1 MVDGRYS
8 NRELM
13 LLLAA
18 TTTGVFLSP
27 FTSTMLNL
35 ALVSIGHEFSVSSHS
50 LGMVNTL
57 FLLTSVMTMVP
68 VAKVADIYGL
78 KKVFR
83 VGVFVMLFS
92 SLVAIFAPS
101 FSILL
106 LTRALMG
113 IGAAC
118 LAVTAMTMIVNA
130 FPANRRG
137 WVIGVNTTSIYLGM
151 ALGPTIGGFVTDLLG
166 WRFLFYILIP
176 VSVISLIM
184 IAHFKDDFMSDEGGR
199 VDYMG
204 TVLYASMILTMMYG
218 MINLPET
225 WAFML
230 MSIGVI
236 LFVVFTKYVSRS
248 KHPILDMKIYKH
260 KVFKRSILAAFMNYA
275 SSYSVSFFL
284 ALYLQNLGALSA
296 SQAGLV
302 MLLQPLMQVLLT
314 VKSGSMSDKLDK
326 RLLPTIGMGITSVG
340 ILMILFMDA
349 DVSLAYVAVTLLVLG
364 IGYGIFSAPNTSAV
378 MSSVPPEN
386 RSLASGSLSLMRQT
400 GMMTSMGIAM
410 CCISLILGSTDNIN
424 PSTYGA
430 FVDVMR
436 TAFSICFVMCV
447 IGTAVSWFRGSEES
461 DTYSMED
468 MQY

>member
-1 MVDGRYS
+1 M
-8 NRELM
+8 
-13 LLLAA
+13 
-18 TTTGVFLSP
+18 
-27 FTSTMLNL
+27 
-35 ALVSIGHEFSVSSHS
+35 
-50 LGMVNTL
+50 
-57 FLLTSVMTMVP
+57 
-68 VAKVADIYGL
+68 
-78 KKVFR
+78 
-83 VGVFVMLFS
+83 
-92 SLVAIFAPS
+92 
-101 FSILL
+101 
-106 LTRALMG
+106 
-113 IGAAC
+113 
-118 LAVTAMTMIVNA
+118 
-130 FPANRRG
+130 
-137 WVIGVNTTSIYLGM
+137 
-151 ALGPTIGGFVTDLLG
+151 
-166 WRFLFYILIP
+166 
-176 VSVISLIM
+176 
-184 IAHFKDDFMSDEGGR
+184 
-199 VDYMG
+199 DYMG